1 MLNDNGMVITNI
13 ISSVT
18 GENSD
23 FIKYEYSTYKKVF
36 DDVKVFKVRDVN
48 EELSQNLILIGF
60 KGNTNID
67 DSKYED
73 YKDLL
78 DMELVDFSSD
88 KGISTDDYA
97 PIGN

>member
-1 MLNDNGMVITNI
+1 MC
-13 ISSVT
+13 S
-18 GENSD
+18 
-23 FIKYEYSTYKKVF
+23 VF
-36 DDVKVFKVRDVN
+36 DDVKVFKVTNVKDTHR
-48 EELSQNLILIGF
+48 QNLILIGF
-60 KGNTNID
+60 KGNTDID
-67 DSKYED
+67 DSKYEE